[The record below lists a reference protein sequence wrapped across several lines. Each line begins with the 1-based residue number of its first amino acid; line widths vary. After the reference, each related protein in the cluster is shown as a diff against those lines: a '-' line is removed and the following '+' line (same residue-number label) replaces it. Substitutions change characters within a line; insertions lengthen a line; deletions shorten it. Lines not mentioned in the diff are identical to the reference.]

1 MRAVLELVGN
11 DKRRQVGRRLRR
23 STQPAVAQP
32 RCTYGGSMVQPHCV
46 DRLANQLV
54 HDSPRLIGLGHG
66 QVAVPAQPCGHGT
79 RFTS

>member
-1 MRAVLELVGN
+1 
-11 DKRRQVGRRLRR
+11 
-23 STQPAVAQP
+23 
-32 RCTYGGSMVQPHCV
+32 MVPPHGV

-54 HDSPRLIGLGHG
+54 HDSPRLIGRGLG